1 MTAPRVLA
9 GRYRLVE
16 RLGQGAMGVVWR
28 GRDEALGREVA
39 VKELL
44 LPAHLDA
51 ADREHAARRAFREA
65 RAAAALDHESIVTVH
80 DVVMDG
86 DRPCIVMDLLPG
98 RSLDAVLADRGA
110 LPPVQAARV
119 GLDVVRAL
127 RAAHERGVQHRDVKP
142 ANIFLRDDGRAV
154 LTDFGI
160 AALEGDATLTQEG
173 SLIGSPAYMAPERVR
188 HERGGPES
196 DLWSLG
202 ATLYALVEGRPPFA
216 RSTLMGTLSAVLT
229 QEPVPP
235 SAAGPLTPVIMRLL
249 VKDPAARLPAGDAEN
264 ALLAVASGKEA
275 PPPPPPGFSP
285 VPPSPPV
292 PRASTVPP
300 GSTVPPV
307 TTVPPVPTM
316 PPRRPPSGR
325 GRGVVVPLVTGAVV
339 TLVAVV
345 AVVAVV
351 LSTRGDGNP
360 PSGPASPGRTGTA
373 AASGPVRFAK
383 PPPACGLITAD
394 QAARLVPAFSS
405 HADAS
410 DDYSTGLPKSE
421 CRWSVADPGA
431 RGEPELGVTLIADRA
446 TAAAQTRFQK
456 ERRTAAPL
464 RTPDP
469 ERPFRDIPGLGDE
482 AYGSD
487 RLSDDARATV
497 VFRLGN
503 LTAEIEYQADGRA
516 IGSLR
521 ENALQAAR
529 WVEAALKRQG

>member
-1 MTAPRVLA
+1 
-9 GRYRLVE
+9 
-16 RLGQGAMGVVWR
+16 MGVVWR
-28 GRDEALGREVA
+28 GRDEELGREVA

-98 RSLDAVLADRGA
+98 RSLDAVLAARGA

-119 GLDVVRAL
+119 GLDVLRAL
-127 RAAHERGVQHRDVKP
+127 RAAHARGVQHRDVKP

-173 SLIGSPAYMAPERVR
+173 SLIGSPTYMAPERVR

-202 ATLYALVEGRPPFA
+202 ATLYTLVEGRPPFA

-229 QEPVPP
+229 EEPAPP
-235 SAAGPLTPVIMRLL
+235 GAAGPLTPVIMGLL
-249 VKDPAARLPAGDAEN
+249 VKAPAARLSAQDAEN
-264 ALLAVASGKEA
+264 ALLTVASGGKA

-285 VPPSPPV
+285 VPPASPAV
-292 PRASTVPP
+292 PSPAPA
-300 GSTVPPV
+300 
-307 TTVPPVPTM
+307 PPVPTA
-316 PPRRPPSGR
+316 PPAPAGRPSGH
-325 GRGVVVPLVTGAVV
+325 GRGVAVPLVAGAAVV
-339 TLVAVV
+339 LIAVA

-351 LSTRGDGNP
+351 LSTRGDGEAP
-360 PSGPASPGRTGTA
+360 TRSAASPGRTGTA
-373 AASGPVRFAK
+373 AASEPVRFAK

-394 QAARLVPAFSS
+394 QAERLVPSFTS
-405 HADAS
+405 HADSA
-410 DDYSTGLPKSE
+410 DDHSTGLPKSE
-421 CRWSVADPGA
+421 CWWSVADPGTS
-431 RGEPELGVTLIADRA
+431 GGPELSVILIADRS
-446 TAAAQTRFQK
+446 TAGARARFQ
-456 ERRTAAPL
+456 EDRRTAAPL

-469 ERPFRDIPGLGDE
+469 ERPFRDITGLGDE

-487 RLSDDARATV
+487 DLSDDAEATV

-503 LTAEIEYQADGRA
+503 LTAEIEYQAQGRA

-529 WVEAALKRQG
+529 WVEAALERQG